1 MSGHLGD
8 IRHCGLPNFDGCF
21 AFLNEIMPKLSTTGS
36 PLQGGRRL
44 LHREP
49 GPELA
54 GGAVR
59 PRAADVQP
67 QGALGAAVPRGPL
80 LRHAHVLPVRI
91 HAQVRKQ
98 YE

>member
-1 MSGHLGD
+1 MDAVLFELWLN
-8 IRHCGLPNFDGCF
+8 LPN
-21 AFLNEIMPKLSTTGS
+21 SSSTGS
-36 PLQGGRRL
+36 PLQGGRRGL
-44 LHREP
+44 CREP

-91 HAQVRKQ
+91 HAQVSAIYDNRVTILVGNN
-98 YE
+98 